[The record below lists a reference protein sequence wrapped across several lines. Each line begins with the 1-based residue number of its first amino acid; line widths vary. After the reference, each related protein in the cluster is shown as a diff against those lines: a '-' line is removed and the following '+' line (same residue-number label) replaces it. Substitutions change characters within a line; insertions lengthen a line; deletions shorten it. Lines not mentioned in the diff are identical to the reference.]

1 MNDPIV
7 VTRELVKRGWSDI
20 EPKLVTALASGA
32 ATAFLVGV
40 AKAYGV
46 TIPESVISAAP
57 LFAAL
62 LIGYLTPS
70 VGTTVTKK
78 IAGNGTITEAH
89 SGAVVSTFTAPTKIQ
104 PTAPAPT
111 VEAGNLPEAKAT
123 EVLPSRFDN
132 IVNQLPSATPDA
144 PASDVPAWMQNQQH

>member
-46 TIPESVISAAP
+46 NIPESVISAAP
-57 LFAAL
+57 LFCAL

-104 PTAPAPT
+104 VTAPVAS
-111 VEAGNLPEAKAT
+111 VEDQKETA
-123 EVLPSRFDN
+123 VMPSRADA
-132 IVNQLPSATPDA
+132 IVAQLPSATPEPGTTTTGDR
-144 PASDVPAWMQNQQH
+144 PPWMDR